1 MGIFDIFR
9 SKNAAATKP
18 ATTEIKSSRALK
30 DKTVKQQLYRFNN
43 ELRNWK
49 GAIND
54 FEDVYHPTNEA
65 LIGVYN
71 DVVIDSHLSACID
84 NRISRTTS
92 KDFKV
97 VDEKGVKKEEES
109 AIFAAAW
116 FRDFLKYSLES
127 KFYGYSLV
135 QFGDLVNKRFSFVEV
150 FPREYVYPAANSV
163 RKYANSNTELIPY
176 DGPDFAPWVLGVGK
190 NQDLGLLMK
199 AAPLVIYKKT
209 ALGSW
214 TEFAEIFGAPFR
226 MGKTDVRDVE
236 LRDNMFNMLEN
247 MGRNAYGV
255 FDKDDIIEFVRD
267 GKTDSH
273 NVFNELVERVNS
285 ELSKLILGSTMVMD
299 DGSSKA
305 QGQVHERTSAAINKE
320 DAFFVLSVVN
330 DQLIPF
336 LNKYHG
342 FNIVGKFVFDDTE
355 NTSKQEQFKIDI
367 ELVKNGFNVPKE
379 YFTDTYGTPI
389 EDKEE
394 EPEPNGPKGSKEEE
408 DNGDSAESL
417 IKKKTTIANISSSF
431 FTDGF
436 NECCNALDYEE
447 APVPVWSDEYI
458 DEIISGVHSGLYTL
472 ENLPES
478 LYLELGK
485 RLEGALYEGI
495 GSNVSLNTIEN
506 PTYINTLRNNIFT
519 FSGAKTW
526 QQINEMS
533 AFLVDENG
541 DTRTFKEYKD
551 FAKKTFGEYNV
562 NYLRTELNHVKGSG
576 QMADKWKQ
584 FDDEA
589 EIFPYL
595 RYVTAGDE
603 RVRSSHKA
611 LNGVIKPVNSPFWT
625 ANAPLNGWNCRCNL
639 VQVEEAIETPDA
651 DIKVPTDTPDYM
663 KNNPGREIFGK
674 EHPYFKV
681 PKGFKK
687 DQLDNFGLP
696 KPKPVPKEKLVKIL
710 KKEAEKPI
718 EISSFAERAKSLGVK
733 VYREESFN
741 KDFNSAILSALE
753 RVPEKAVPEIIGN
766 FKDSSEMIATK
777 YSAAQKNNFGAKIDF
792 FDFKIKKSELTEEL
806 KKAPHLISQNSDSVT
821 VSKGGKGVF
830 YNSAKYKN
838 IKNITAR
845 KKEIAPLWEAKGER
859 YWIKSALE
867 NDDFTIYHELGHVFD
882 DNTRVFNNVKIQTEL
897 EKWYKESKIIHLKK
911 NIKSFG
917 ADSYSEAFADAFAD
931 YYTTGGENLP
941 ISLLTE
947 LKTLLTK

>member
-1 MGIFDIFR
+1 MGFFDIFR
-9 SKNAAATKP
+9 SKSVGAPTNVSVEK
-18 ATTEIKSSRALK
+18 KSASSLK
-30 DKTVKQQLYRFNN
+30 SKTVKQQLYRFNM

-49 GAIND
+49 TAIND
-54 FEDVYHPTNEA
+54 FEDVYHPVNEG
-65 LIGVYN
+65 LIQVYN
-71 DVVIDSHLSACID
+71 DIVIDSHLSACID

-92 KDFKV
+92 KEFKI
-97 VDEKGVKKEEES
+97 VDNKGAEIAAES
-109 AIFAAAW
+109 EIFASAW
-116 FRDFLKYSLES
+116 FRDFIKYSLES
-127 KFYGYSLV
+127 KFYGYSLI
-135 QFGDLVNKRFSFVEV
+135 QFGDLINKKFSFVEV

-163 RKYANSNTELIPY
+163 RKYSNSNTELIAY
-176 DGPDFAPWVLGVGK
+176 DGPDFAPWVIGVGK

-214 TEFAEIFGAPFR
+214 TEFAELFGAPFR

-273 NVFNELVERVNS
+273 NVFNELVERVNT
-285 ELSKLILGSTMVMD
+285 ELSKLILGSTMLMD

-305 QGQVHERTSAAINKE
+305 QGQVHERTSGAINKE
-320 DAFFVLSVVN
+320 DAFFIMSVVN
-330 DQLIPF
+330 DTLIPF

-355 NTSKQEQFKIDI
+355 NTSKQDQFKIDI

-379 YFTDTYGTPI
+379 YFTETYGTPI

-394 EPEPNGPKGSKEEE
+394 EPAVTPGGPGNTNGSKEE
-408 DNGDSAESL
+408 DNGNSAESL
-417 IKKKTTIANISSSF
+417 IKKKTTIANIYNSF

-436 NECCNALDYEE
+436 ATCCNALDYEE
-447 APVPVWSDEYI
+447 APLPVWSDEFI

-485 RLEGALYEGI
+485 RLESALYEGI
-495 GSNVSLNTIEN
+495 GSNVSLNTIDN
-506 PTYINTLRNNIFT
+506 PGYINTLRNNIFT

-533 AFLVDENG
+533 SFILDENG
-541 DTRTFKEYKD
+541 NTRTFKEYKD

-576 QMADKWKQ
+576 QMADKWQQ

-589 EIFPYL
+589 EIFPFL
-595 RYVTAGDE
+595 KYVTAGDE

-611 LNGVIKPVNSPFWT
+611 LNGVIKAVNSPFWA
-625 ANAPLNGWNCRCNL
+625 ANAPLNGWNCRCSL

-687 DQLDNFGLP
+687 DQLNNFGMP
-696 KPKPVPKEKLVKIL
+696 KPKPIKDEELVKIL
-710 KKEAEKPI
+710 KK
-718 EISSFAERAKSLGVK
+718 
-733 VYREESFN
+733 
-741 KDFNSAILSALE
+741 
-753 RVPEKAVPEIIGN
+753 
-766 FKDSSEMIATK
+766 
-777 YSAAQKNNFGAKIDF
+777 
-792 FDFKIKKSELTEEL
+792 KK
-806 KKAPHLISQNSDSVT
+806 
-821 VSKGGKGVF
+821 
-830 YNSAKYKN
+830 
-838 IKNITAR
+838 
-845 KKEIAPLWEAKGER
+845 
-859 YWIKSALE
+859 
-867 NDDFTIYHELGHVFD
+867 
-882 DNTRVFNNVKIQTEL
+882 
-897 EKWYKESKIIHLKK
+897 KK
-911 NIKSFG
+911 NGKS
-917 ADSYSEAFADAFAD
+917 
-931 YYTTGGENLP
+931 
-941 ISLLTE
+941 
-947 LKTLLTK
+947 K